1 MTSNEISED
10 EFHENS
16 VSLLWAASVGDNK
29 NCLDLLRAGADPD
42 FEDQDNQ
49 GNTALMWAT
58 LKAVLDILYL

>member
-29 NCLDLLRAGADPD
+29 KCLDLLRAGADPD
-42 FEDQDNQ
+42 FEDKDNQ

-58 LKAVLDILYL
+58 LKAVLDILHI